1 MLHFDTNGE
10 FRILIIADIQDGNPL
25 DEIKQKKLEQL
36 INVANPGLIVL
47 LGDMIF
53 GPVVFSEKKAR
64 AIIESILKPIE
75 KKQIPFA
82 FVTGNHDTDS
92 RVTTDKQMEMYRR
105 SSLCITPMPSDRKCR
120 ESYSLFVQDDN
131 KLAVQLVFHD
141 SGRTHIT
148 LRGVLYDPVSYEQ
161 LRYETEALQ
170 ENKDIPAFVFQHI
183 PVPEIYKLISVTEKE
198 TQGSIR
204 TGSFLNRK
212 YMKLKNPQDGTL
224 GEHPCPPD
232 RNAGQFNNLVQS
244 GNVKAAVFGHDHK
257 NSFCGEVEGIK
268 LIQTACA
275 GLSCYGD
282 DRLRGG
288 RVVKIQSDGKFSTEE
303 IKYAENYVC
312 KYEKNG

>member
-10 FRILIIADIQDGNPL
+10 FRVLIIADVQDGKPL
-25 DEIKQKKLEQL
+25 DDIKQKKIEEL
-36 INVANPGLIVL
+36 IDAANPGLIVL

-53 GPVVFSEKKAR
+53 GPVVFTEKKAY

-75 KKQIPFA
+75 ERQIPFA
-82 FVTGNHDTDS
+82 FVTGNHDIDS
-92 RVTTDKQMEMYRR
+92 RVAMDKQMEMYCR
-105 SSLCITPMPSDRKCR
+105 SSLCVTPMPSDRKCR
-120 ESYSLFVQDDN
+120 ESYSLYIRDKD
-131 KLAVQLVFHD
+131 KPAVQLLFHD
-141 SGRTHIT
+141 SGKTHIT
-148 LRGVLYDPVSYEQ
+148 LRGILYDPVSSEQ
-161 LRYETEALQ
+161 LKYETEALQ

-183 PVPEIYKLISVTEKE
+183 PVPEIYKLISVTDKE

-232 RNAGQFNNLVQS
+232 KNAGQFDNWVRS

-288 RVVKIQSDGKFSTEE
+288 RVVKIHSDGTLSTEE
-303 IKYAENYVC
+303 LIYRDM
-312 KYEKNG
+312 